1 MSKSE
6 LKIKAQNLRRDGM
19 TYSEILKVIPVA
31 KSTISLWLREVG
43 MSKKQKQN
51 ITQKRIDAQRK
62 GADAQRNKRI
72 KRQSFLIDR
81 AKNEIGK
88 ISKRE
93 LWLIGTAL
101 YWAEGSKQKNK
112 SSISTRVQFS
122 NSDSDMIKVFLQ
134 YVKVCLEIPD
144 ERISCDI
151 YVHENHRNTT
161 DKLVIFWSR
170 VTGYPREHF
179 TRIYFKKHKI
189 KTNRHNI
196 GNLYNGLL
204 RVNIRESS
212 DQNRIIRGWTEG
224 IIGNCGIV

>member
-101 YWAEGSKQKNK
+101 YWAEGGKEKEYKAGTGTSL
-112 SSISTRVQFS
+112 S
-122 NSDSDMIKVFLQ
+122 NSDPKMLKLFIAWLKECANVPSRDISADLYIHESHRENVPVILK
-134 YVKVCLEIPD
+134 KWSKILEQPLTFFKHVYFKRNKINTK
-144 ERISCDI
+144 R
-151 YVHENHRNTT
+151 RNTG
-161 DKLVIFWSR
+161 D
-170 VTGYPREHF
+170 
-179 TRIYFKKHKI
+179 
-189 KTNRHNI
+189 
-196 GNLYNGLL
+196 LYIGLL
-204 RVNIRESS
+204 RVNIRSSS
-212 DQNRIIRGWTEG
+212 DLNRTIQGWVKG
-224 IIGNCGIV
+224 VCSNCGIV